1 MIPYEGEFTEIGT
14 TDVPIE
20 SVEPPPACSREEVEY
35 LCAAASRYTLRPIT
49 PDMVVNTWSGVRPLY
64 DDGTDDPSA
73 ITRDYRFVLDE
84 NGPPLLSIF
93 GGKLTTY
100 RKLAEA
106 ALAKLAQ
113 WFPDGRPWTERAP
126 LPGGDFGGANF
137 DELVAAYCGRYP
149 RLDAGWL
156 RRLLRRHGTCAAEIL
171 DDVRTEADLGESFGG
186 GLYER
191 ELAYLVDREW
201 ARTPE
206 DVLWRR
212 TKCGLHMT
220 AAQRA
225 RVADFLGATA

>member
-1 MIPYEGEFTEIGT
+1 
-14 TDVPIE
+14 
-20 SVEPPPACSREEVEY
+20 
-35 LCAAASRYTLRPIT
+35 
-49 PDMVVNTWSGVRPLY
+49 MVVNTWSGVRPLY

-113 WFPDGRPWTERAP
+113 WFPDRRPWTERAP
-126 LPGGDFGGANF
+126 LPGGDFSGTSF

-171 DDVRTEADLGESFGG
+171 DDVRTEGDLGESFGG

-225 RVADFLGATA
+225 RVADFLGVTA

>member
-1 MIPYEGEFTEIGT
+1 
-14 TDVPIE
+14 
-20 SVEPPPACSREEVEY
+20 
-35 LCAAASRYTLRPIT
+35 
-49 PDMVVNTWSGVRPLY
+49 MVVNTWSGVRPLY

-84 NGPPLLSIF
+84 SGPPLLSIF

-113 WFPDGRPWTERAP
+113 WFPDRRPWTERAP
-126 LPGGDFGGANF
+126 LPGGDFGGASF
-137 DELVAAYCGRYP
+137 DELVAAYSGRYP

-171 DDVRTEADLGESFGG
+171 DDVRAEGDLGESFGG

-212 TKCGLHMT
+212 TKCGLHMS

-225 RVADFLGATA
+225 RVADYLGATA